1 MTSVR
6 RCRRG
11 AALAFTL
18 GVVTV
23 LSMIALL
30 VARSFV
36 ALHEQRRQQERELQ
50 ADFLVESGLERGAAR
65 LAGDASYQGEAWE
78 LPSRESQ
85 LAADAHVLIE
95 IAEREGEKH
104 IHVKATYG
112 KAARQ
117 ATAERKIV
125 WKP

>member
-1 MTSVR
+1 
-6 RCRRG
+6 
-11 AALAFTL
+11 LAFTL

-23 LSMIALL
+23 LAMLALL
-30 VARSFV
+30 VTRSFV
-36 ALHEQRRQQERELQ
+36 SLHQQRTQQARELQ
-50 ADFLVESGLERGAAR
+50 ADFLVESGLERAAAR
-65 LAGDASYQGEAWE
+65 LAGSAEYQGETWE
-78 LPSRESQ
+78 LPAKESG
-85 LAADAHVLIE
+85 LSADASVAIE
-95 IAEREGEKH
+95 ITQQADEKQ